1 MSHAMAIKAELQQE
15 YCVFVHLG
23 RVVITHSLSQP
34 ALASVPQKRSGRRT
48 NVTGRPHSRD
58 AASLASLRATRTSIN
73 SQLEGGLAM
82 DIRLKR
88 WSASIAVGVMLSA
101 HPGIPLS
108 ATAAPTTD
116 AAESPAPKSPIKHVI
131 VLIGENRSFD
141 HTYAPTSRSTGRP
154 WRISSPR

>member
-82 DIRLKR
+82 NISLKR
-88 WSASIAVGVMLSA
+88 WSAAIAAGVMLSA
-101 HPGIPLS
+101 HPGIAPP
-108 ATAAPTTD
+108 AAAAPATV
-116 AAESPAPKSPIKHVI
+116 AEEGVATESPIKHVI
-131 VLIGENRSFD
+131 VLIGENRS
-141 HTYAPTSRSTGRP
+141 
-154 WRISSPR
+154 